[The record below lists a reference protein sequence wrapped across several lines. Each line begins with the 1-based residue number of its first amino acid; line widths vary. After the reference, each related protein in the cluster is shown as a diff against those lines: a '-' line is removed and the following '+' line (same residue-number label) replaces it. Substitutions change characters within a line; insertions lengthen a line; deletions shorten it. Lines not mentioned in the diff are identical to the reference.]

1 MRHLIALLAT
11 VTFVGLATVAAQDK
25 KPPEKIVFPSRQGAV
40 TFFHAKH
47 IDREKGDCTSCH
59 DKLWMQT
66 SAPLKNS
73 QGCHTC
79 HTADGK
85 AFNANDRSNC
95 VRCHP
100 ADADKT
106 PKKTA

>member
-1 MRHLIALLAT
+1 MRRLICFLAT
-11 VTFVGLATVAAQDK
+11 VTLVGLATVSAQDK

-40 TFFHAKH
+40 TFLHARH
-47 IDREKGDCTSCH
+47 IERENSDCTSCH
-59 DKLWMQT
+59 DKLWQQT
-66 SAPLKNS
+66 AEPLKNS

-79 HTADGK
+79 HKPDGK
-85 AFNANDRSNC
+85 AFNANDRNNC

-106 PKKTA
+106 PKKS

>member
-1 MRHLIALLAT
+1 MRRVIALCFA
-11 VTFVGLATVAAQDK
+11 VTLVGLATAAAQDK
-25 KPPEKIVFPSRQGAV
+25 KPPEKIVFPSGRGAT
-40 TFFHAKH
+40 TFLHARH
-47 IDREKGDCTSCH
+47 IERESGECTACH

-66 SAPLKNS
+66 GEPLKNS

-79 HTADGK
+79 HKPDGK
-85 AFNANDRSNC
+85 AFSARDRNNC

-106 PKKTA
+106 PKKS